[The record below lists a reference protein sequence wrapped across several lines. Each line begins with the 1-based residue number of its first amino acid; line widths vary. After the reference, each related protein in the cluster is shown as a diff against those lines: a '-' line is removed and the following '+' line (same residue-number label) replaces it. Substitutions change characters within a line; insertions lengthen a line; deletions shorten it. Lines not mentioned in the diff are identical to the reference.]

1 MKLSE
6 ILGGIVFF
14 TFLFSS
20 YSEQKQ
26 VNVLY
31 LTNCFMITVH
41 PFLLN
46 ADIYVYFQEV
56 HLGLGCPPNHVHPHF
71 YQFTYRVTECGIRI
85 KAVSPDVVIYS
96 SEIHY
101 ASKSSSSRYVIPVS
115 CAAPRRSPWIT
126 KPYSE
131 KSDSENMAKTQKD
144 AGTQKNGTSCPIFSL
159 PEPSQQSNS
168 SCCLQA
174 REHVKPT
181 SWDRV
186 LEAHLV

>member
-1 MKLSE
+1 MNLTK
-6 ILGGIVFF
+6 ILGGMFFF
-14 TFLFSS
+14 TLVLSS
-20 YSEQKQ
+20 YSEQNQ
-26 VNVLY
+26 VNVLCS
-31 LTNCFMITVH
+31 TDWFMVTVH

-46 ADIYVYFQEV
+46 NDVYVHFHEV

-115 CAAPRRSPWIT
+115 CAAPRRSPWLT
-126 KPYSE
+126 KPYSV

-144 AGTQKNGTSCPIFSL
+144 AGTQKNGTSYPIFSL

-168 SCCLQA
+168 SCPSYAFKQ
-174 REHVKPT
+174 E
-181 SWDRV
+181 SM
-186 LEAHLV
+186 